1 MWQLRDEFDFI
12 EKHRDRVLVGLS
24 LTGTPDKDAVL
35 AVTEPN
41 ASPVSERMAVLSEAR
56 HRGLRTFGML
66 CPLMPGIGNSPEDID
81 TLMAFLQE
89 CGVEEVFSEAVNQ
102 RGPGLKSTEEALRRA
117 NLLAEADAL
126 ARIRRGADWSVYVAD
141 LIRDLQ
147 AEMRKRGM
155 IDKLRFLLYPTKLLP
170 ADKARIE
177 ADDAGVVWL

>member
-1 MWQLRDEFDFI
+1 M
-12 EKHRDRVLVGLS
+12 
-24 LTGTPDKDAVL
+24 
-35 AVTEPN
+35 
-41 ASPVSERMAVLSEAR
+41 
-56 HRGLRTFGML
+56 
-66 CPLMPGIGNSPEDID
+66 
-81 TLMAFLQE
+81 
-89 CGVEEVFSEAVNQ
+89 
-102 RGPGLKSTEEALRRA
+102 
-117 NLLAEADAL
+117 